1 MSDSNSDASRGSSAW
16 PCLQT
21 GKHGVV
27 LALSVVPGASR
38 TELVGLHGE
47 TLRVRLAAQPVDG
60 KANEALLAWLAQ
72 SLGVPRRQV
81 SLLRGETSRRKHAAL
96 DVEVERVRAWLERSL
111 GAG

>member
-1 MSDSNSDASRGSSAW
+1 MSDSGSEGSHGTTVW
-16 PCLQT
+16 PCLQA

-38 TELVGLHGE
+38 TELVGLHGD
-47 TLRVRLAAQPVDG
+47 TLRVRLAAPPVDG

-81 SLLRGETSRRKHAAL
+81 SLLRGATSRRKHAAL
-96 DVEVERVRAWLERSL
+96 DVEVERVRAWLERTL
-111 GAG
+111 GAP